1 MPPKGMMMHP
11 NMKREGSP
19 PTGTAPEKDSRRDPM
34 LEVDEA
40 FNQWEYVVEQ
50 RLREQAEAAG
60 PSASMFEHSV
70 SGMDLIAMQQDEA
83 HRLIDSI
90 RNFAVNHNQDPGDM
104 LDEIYTRMTG
114 LERTRPSPPSEP
126 YVAPATPTPP
136 IPPPVDATMV
146 PVPDF
151 TIPNDTLISWGKMS
165 GQPMDQLH
173 TDLGYVKW
181 LFGNRFRFK
190 NPEALMVLQY
200 LDQFYT
206 VEGPKGKTYLR
217 KLGETEASRSPV
229 VRLPRRAPPAR
240 VGLAEALLG
249 SSTTPAR
256 PATSTGN
263 DMDDLVKALLTWLSR
278 GS

>member
-1 MPPKGMMMHP
+1 MRA
-11 NMKREGSP
+11 NTTREGGP
-19 PTGTAPEKDSRRDPM
+19 PTGTALEKDSRRDPL
-34 LEVDEA
+34 LEADEA
-40 FNQWEYVVEQ
+40 INQWEFVVEQ

-60 PSASMFEHSV
+60 PNASMFERSM
-70 SGMDLIAMQQDEA
+70 SGMGLIEMPQDEA
-83 HRLIDSI
+83 HKLIDSI
-90 RNFAVNHNQDPGDM
+90 RNFAINHNHDPGNM

-114 LERTRPSPPSEP
+114 LERVRPSPSPEP
-126 YVAPATPTPP
+126 YVRPASPTPP
-136 IPPPVDATMV
+136 IPKPADATMV

-151 TIPNDTLISWGKMS
+151 TIPNEALISWGKMS
-165 GQPMDQLH
+165 GQPMEQLH

-181 LFGNRFRFK
+181 LVGNRYRFK
-190 NPEALMVLQY
+190 NQEAMMVMQY

-206 VEGPKGKTYLR
+206 VEGPNGKTYLR

-229 VRLPRRAPPAR
+229 IRLPRRAPPAR
-240 VGLAEALLG
+240 VGLAEALPG

-263 DMDDLVKALLTWLSR
+263 DMDDLVKALLTRMSK